1 MIRIK
6 DIELNEI
13 VGGGLTGTI
22 VNAFIGAGR
31 FIYGL
36 GQSLGSGLRRIG
48 TNNLCPLR

>member
-1 MIRIK
+1 MSK
-6 DIELNEI
+6 LNNKEMQDV

-22 VNAFIGAGR
+22 INAVIGAGR

-36 GQSLGSGLRRIG
+36 GQAFGSGLRRIG